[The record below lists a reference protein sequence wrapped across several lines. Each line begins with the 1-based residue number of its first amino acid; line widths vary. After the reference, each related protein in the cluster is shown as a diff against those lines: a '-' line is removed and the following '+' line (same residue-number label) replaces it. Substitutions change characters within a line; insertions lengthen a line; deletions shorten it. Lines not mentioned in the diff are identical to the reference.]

1 MDSIATQSPLFLILP
16 PEITDIACQSTELRD
31 RSYEYHNSM
40 QKFFTTKLK
49 TLGATQ
55 IILGILNFSF
65 GIVFLFT
72 LVHPYPR
79 YPFILISGYPF
90 WGSAVFIAS
99 GAFHIA
105 LKRKTTQ
112 KMMKASCIM
121 NVLSILIAIIG
132 IILLT
137 FGFLLDANYLCGY
150 AQDLV
155 PCRAVTII
163 FVGIMVMLLVFTMAE
178 LFISLSF
185 SMVACDLGSNQA

>member
-49 TLGATQ
+49 TLG
-55 IILGILNFSF
+55 
-65 GIVFLFT
+65 
-72 LVHPYPR
+72 
-79 YPFILISGYPF
+79 
-90 WGSAVFIAS
+90 FIAS

-185 SMVACDLGSNQA
+185 SMVACDLGSNQAW